1 LERGKQYHE
10 SLKVGQEKIQ
20 RIFNRLQYILETQWT
35 NSMPSR
41 RDFLKTS
48 ALTLSPLVLSATIL
62 GREGIAPNS
71 KITLGGIGINRR
83 GSYVLDRMVSQPD
96 VRFLAVCDVRADRRK
111 TVKQNIDQRYG
122 NSDCVTYRDFRELL
136 ERKDI
141 DTVLIA
147 TGDHWHAH
155 ASIYAAQAGKDVYS
169 EKPCAITIDL
179 CQKLAETMKRY
190 GTIFQGGTQR
200 RSLTNFQRAV
210 ELARTGKL
218 GKIHTVHAS
227 IQHLQ
232 CRYDWYPAQP
242 LPGREEIDWDLW
254 LGPSAWRPYNKAYVT
269 GNWRGHY
276 DFDSG
281 AKHHDWGVHT
291 VDLCQWAL
299 DADGDG
305 PTKYW
310 AEGNNMYAVYKNGV
324 KLVMR
329 PDGWLGLG
337 TCPVRFEGEDGWVET
352 GDSGNIAVYPD
363 TLRKELVQD
372 FSLYGKQ
379 DNLSHGE
386 DPFPHV
392 RNFFDCVKTRRQPVC
407 NADVICSS
415 HLVCHA
421 SALSWMLKRELTF
434 DPVKVE
440 FTDDEAN
447 RMRTREWREPW
458 NV

>member
-1 LERGKQYHE
+1 MENKLLGTFDGIEGEFMSR
-10 SLKVGQEKIQ
+10 
-20 RIFNRLQYILETQWT
+20 
-35 NSMPSR
+35 SR
-41 RDFLKTS
+41 RNFLK
-48 ALTLSPLVLSATIL
+48 AVALSPLVLPATVI
-62 GREGIAPNS
+62 GRDGVAPNS
-71 KITLGGIGINRR
+71 KITLGGIGINSR
-83 GSYVLDRMVSQPD
+83 GGYVLQRMLPQPD
-96 VRFLAVCDVRADRRK
+96 VHFLAVCDVRADRRK
-111 TVKQNIDQRYG
+111 AVKEIVDQRYG
-122 NSDCVTYRDFRELL
+122 NTDCATYRDFRELL

-155 ASIYAAQAGKDVYS
+155 AAIYAAKAGKDIFC
-169 EKPCAITIDL
+169 EKPCAMTIDL

-190 GTIFQGGTQR
+190 GTVFQGGTQR
-200 RSLTNFQRAV
+200 RSLGNFKLAAD
-210 ELARTGKL
+210 LARSGKL

-227 IQHLQ
+227 IYYLE

-242 LPGREEIDWDLW
+242 LPDREEIDWDMW
-254 LGPSAWRPYNKAYVT
+254 LGPSPWRPYNRDYVM
-269 GNWRGHY
+269 GRWRGHY

-281 AKHHDWGVHT
+281 AKHHDWGAHT

-299 DADGDG
+299 GADGDA
-305 PTKYW
+305 PVKYW
-310 AEGNNMYAVYKNGV
+310 SEGHNCYATYKNGV

-329 PDGWLGLG
+329 PDGWMGLG
-337 TCPVRFEGEDGWVET
+337 TCPVRFEGDEGWVET
-352 GDSGNIAVYPD
+352 GDSGRILVSHD
-363 TLRKELVQD
+363 SLRKELVQD
-372 FSLYGKQ
+372 FSLYGRQ

-392 RNFFDCVKTRRQPVC
+392 RNFFDCVKTRRPPVC
-407 NADVICSS
+407 NADVIASS

-440 FTDDEAN
+440 FTDEEAN

>member
-1 LERGKQYHE
+1 ML
-10 SLKVGQEKIQ
+10 
-20 RIFNRLQYILETQWT
+20 
-35 NSMPSR
+35 SR
-41 RDFLKTS
+41 RNFLKTS
-48 ALTLSPLVLSATIL
+48 ALALSPLVVPATVL
-62 GREGIAPNS
+62 GREGVAPNS
-71 KITLGGIGINRR
+71 KITLGGIGINSR
-83 GSYVLDRMVSQPD
+83 GWYVLQRMLPQPD
-96 VRFLAVCDVRADRRK
+96 VRFLAVCDIRADRRK
-111 TVKQNIDQRYG
+111 FVKEQVDQRYN
-122 NSDCVTYRDFRELL
+122 NSDCITYRDFRELL

-155 ASIYAAQAGKDVYS
+155 AAIYAARAGKDVYC
-169 EKPCAITIDL
+169 EKPCAVTIAL
-179 CQKLAETMKRY
+179 CHKLAETMRQC
-190 GTIFQGGTQR
+190 GTVFQGGTQR
-200 RSLTNFQRAV
+200 RSLGNFKLAAD
-210 ELARTGKL
+210 LARSGKL

-227 IQHLQ
+227 IYFLE
-232 CRYDWYPAQP
+232 CRYDWYPAEP
-242 LPGREEIDWDLW
+242 LPEREEIDWDLW
-254 LGPSAWRPYNKAYVT
+254 LGPSPWRPYNKAYVM

-281 AKHHDWGVHT
+281 AKHHDWGAHT

-305 PTKYW
+305 PPRYW
-310 AEGNNMYAVYKNGV
+310 AEGNNMFATYKNGV
-324 KLVMR
+324 NLVMR

-337 TCPVRFEGEDGWVET
+337 TCPVRFEGDEGWVET
-352 GDSGNIAVYPD
+352 GDSGRILVSPD
-363 TLRKELVQD
+363 ALRKELVQYYTV
-372 FSLYGKQ
+372 FGKQ

-386 DPFPHV
+386 DPITHV

-434 DPVKVE
+434 DPKNSE
-440 FTDDEAN
+440 FTDAEAN

-458 NV
+458 GV